1 MRRAVPIAH
10 MDVDVAAAVAEA
22 GAAAAGAKGGL
33 KGGGAYIGGGK
44 GANGGS
50 KSGGAAAVAKGDL
63 KGAKGGGKSGKVPAA
78 MAALASEALIASQKK
93 EAAKLKR
100 QEAYARKKNAMAE
113 SAAASEETWE
123 AGASEETWD
132 PEEEE
137 LWRAEAEAEADTKY
151 WVDQAAPWGTEAEAE
166 ANTKCWLDQ
175 AARQEELLKTAKHG
189 DVGFVTPARRRG
201 DSMLTS
207 PGSRDSMTLPHDA
220 ATYVA
225 QLIVVYP
232 VCWFKNCAWSR
243 CKGLIHFID
252 GFDLYRL
259 YDLKHLIGTIR
270 QISMFD
276 QHLFESNTRL

>member
-63 KGAKGGGKSGKVPAA
+63 KGAKGGGKSGKVLAA

-100 QEAYARKKNAMAE
+100 QEAYARKKNATAE

-123 AGASEETWD
+123 AVGASEETWD

-137 LWRAEAEAEADTKY
+137 LWAAEAEAEADTKY
-151 WVDQAAPWGTEAEAE
+151 WVDQVAPWGTEAEAE

-207 PGSRDSMTLPHDA
+207 PGSRDSMTLPHA
-220 ATYVA
+220 RQRMWLSLLMFILCVG
-225 QLIVVYP
+225 LKIVLGHV
-232 VCWFKNCAWSR
+232 VK
-243 CKGLIHFID
+243 D
-252 GFDLYRL
+252 
-259 YDLKHLIGTIR
+259 
-270 QISMFD
+270 
-276 QHLFESNTRL
+276 

>member
-63 KGAKGGGKSGKVPAA
+63 KGAKGGGKSGKALAA

-100 QEAYARKKNAMAE
+100 QEAYARKTKAMAE
-113 SAAASEETWE
+113 SAAASADTWE

-151 WVDQAAPWGTEAEAE
+151 WVDQAA
-166 ANTKCWLDQ
+166 
-175 AARQEELLKTAKHG
+175 RQEELLKTAKHG

-201 DSMLTS
+201 DSVLTS
-207 PGSRDSMTLPHDA
+207 PGSRGSMTLPDDA

-243 CKGLIHFID
+243 CKGLIHFIN

-276 QHLFESNTRL
+276 QHLFESSTRL